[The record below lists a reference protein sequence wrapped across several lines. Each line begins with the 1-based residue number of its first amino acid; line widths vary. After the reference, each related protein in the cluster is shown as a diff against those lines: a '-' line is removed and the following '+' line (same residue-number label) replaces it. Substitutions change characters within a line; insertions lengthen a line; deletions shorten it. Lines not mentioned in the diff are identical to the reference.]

1 MGIRGSGFHRRYFRR
16 RLGHFANVLPAR
28 RGIAGPAFAQSTNPY
43 NISWAALDPGN
54 DWAATVIRSLFPIP
68 GSSGGTSTGNEA
80 TVITQIVAQF
90 TGFVGAIA
98 IAFVT
103 YNVIMDEM
111 QIGRTCARGHLT
123 MLEDLGRVH
132 RVRRTQPGRSAIYY
146 TYHSTGIKA
155 APLLSKD
162 EMFDLKA
169 GATPRRRTFQV
180 WAPHNHRDPLVAAL
194 FGPARRE
201 AA

>member
-1 MGIRGSGFHRRYFRR
+1 MTKRIDSPNKLTEAIERRIIESGADG
-16 RLGHFANVLPAR
+16 L
-28 RGIAGPAFAQSTNPY
+28 TY
-43 NISWAALDPGN
+43 NI
-54 DWAATVIRSLFPIP
+54 
-68 GSSGGTSTGNEA
+68 
-80 TVITQIVAQF
+80 
-90 TGFVGAIA
+90 
-98 IAFVT
+98 
-103 YNVIMDEM
+103 IMDEM

-146 TYHSTGIKA
+146 TYHSTAIKA

-194 FGPARRE
+194 FGPAVQGVV
-201 AA
+201 